1 MKNLSLVVF
10 IILVLVVFIVLVLV
24 ISIILALASTRADGL
39 MGIHKNFLNGW
50 GLCSGPLSQR
60 EQLSIKIS
68 PRNVVVR

>member
-24 ISIILALASTRADGL
+24 VSIILALASTRAGGL
-39 MGIHKNFLNGW
+39 MDIHKNFLNGW
-50 GLCSGPLSQR
+50 GLYSGPLSQR

-68 PRNVVVR
+68 RRNVVVR